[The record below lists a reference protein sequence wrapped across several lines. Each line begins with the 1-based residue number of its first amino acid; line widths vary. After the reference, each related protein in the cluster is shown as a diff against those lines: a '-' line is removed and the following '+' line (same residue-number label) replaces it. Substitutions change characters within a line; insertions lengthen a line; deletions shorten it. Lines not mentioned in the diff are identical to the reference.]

1 MTKTPGSDARN
12 PIEARPVAVG
22 LRFAFCGWHGLV
34 AALFL
39 QANLAPLA
47 GSDSDAV
54 VFSDQAEAAGIDF
67 VHFNG
72 MSGEKYYCEMV
83 GSGGALFDYDNDGD
97 LDAYIVQGNLLGPG
111 QVLEDALFPPRD
123 PLPPRDRLYRNDLEV
138 RADGSRVLR
147 FTDVTT
153 ESGIKATG
161 YGMGVAAADLDNDGW
176 IDLYVTNFGRNQL
189 FRNNGDGSFS
199 EAALPDEAANRWSVS
214 AAFLDYDRDGWLDL
228 FVGNYVNFSFSHT
241 KNCFGSTGRVDYC
254 GPLSYEPVPD
264 QLFRNRG
271 DGTFEDASAASQIA
285 RQYNGSLGVVTADFN
300 QDGWIDLYVANDQR
314 PNHLWMNQKNGTF
327 SNEALLAGCA
337 FNKDGKAESSM
348 GVDAADFD
356 NDGDEDLF
364 MTHLLNETNTLY
376 RNDGTG
382 WFEDQSAGTRLAPPS
397 VPYTGFGTAFLDY
410 DNDGWLDVLALNGH
424 VSTLE
429 ALAKKNDPYPLH
441 QPNQLFRNLEGG
453 HFEDVTSEAGRVF
466 ELSEVSRGGAFGDVD
481 NDGDTDVLVVNN
493 NGRAR
498 LMINRMGQR
507 RHWLGLRLMDRGLKR
522 DLLGT
527 RVGVSLS
534 GGRTLWRR
542 VRTDGS
548 YASSNDP
555 RLLFGLGGETQ
566 VLKVR
571 AFWTDGKVEEWSG
584 LPIDQYTVLYRG
596 SGKAV
601 TER

>member
-1 MTKTPGSDARN
+1 MTKTPGREARN
-12 PIEARPVAVG
+12 PLEASHVKVAF
-22 LRFAFCGWHGLV
+22 RFAFHGWLGLF

-39 QANLAPLA
+39 QAHLAPLA
-47 GSDSDAV
+47 GSDSDTV
-54 VFSDQAEAAGIDF
+54 LFSDQAQAVGIDF

-97 LDAYIVQGNLLGPG
+97 LDLYIVQGNMLGPKKS
-111 QVLEDALFPPRD
+111 LKDSLFPPRV
-123 PLPPRDRLYRNDLEV
+123 PLPPRDRLYRNDLET
-138 RADGSRVLR
+138 RADGSRNLR
-147 FTDVTT
+147 FTDVTG
-153 ESGIKATG
+153 ESGIEATG
-161 YGMGVAAADLDNDGW
+161 YGMGVAAGDVDNDGW
-176 IDLYVTNFGRNQL
+176 IDLYVTNFGRNRL
-189 FRNNGDGSFS
+189 YRNNGDGSFS
-199 EAALPDEAANRWSVS
+199 EAAMPEKATIRWSVS

-300 QDGWIDLYVANDQR
+300 LDGWIDLYVANDQR
-314 PNHLWMNQKNGTF
+314 PNHLWMNQRDGTF
-327 SNEALLAGCA
+327 NNEALLAGCA

-382 WFEDQSAGTRLAPPS
+382 WFEDQSSDTRLAPPS
-397 VPYTGFGTAFLDY
+397 FPYTGFGTAFLDY

-429 ALAKKNDPYPLH
+429 ALANNNDPYPLH
-441 QPNQLFRNLEGG
+441 QPNQLFRNLVGER
-453 HFEDVTSEAGRVF
+453 FEDVTGGAGGVF
-466 ELSEVSRGGAFGDVD
+466 GISEVSRGGAFGDVD

-493 NGRAR
+493 NGPVR
-498 LMINRMGQR
+498 LLINQMGHR
-507 RHWLGLRLMDRGLKR
+507 RHWLGLRLMDRRLQR

-527 RVGVSLS
+527 RVAVFLS

-548 YASSNDP
+548 YASSNDS
-555 RLLFGLGGETQ
+555 RLLLGLGDGTQ

-571 AFWTDGKVEEWSG
+571 AYWIDGNVEEWSG
-584 LPIDQYTVLYRG
+584 LPVDQYTVLYRG
-596 SGKAV
+596 SGTAV
-601 TER
+601 TKR

>member
-1 MTKTPGSDARN
+1 M
-12 PIEARPVAVG
+12 
-22 LRFAFCGWHGLV
+22 FATLD
-34 AALFL
+34 
-39 QANLAPLA
+39 PLA
-47 GSDSDAV
+47 GSDSDTVLFA
-54 VFSDQAEAAGIDF
+54 DQAEAAGIDF

-97 LDAYIVQGNLLGPG
+97 LDLYIVQGNMLGPG
-111 QVLEDALFPPRD
+111 KALTDALFPPRV
-123 PLPPRDRLYRNDLEV
+123 PGPPRDRLYRNDLEI

-147 FTDVTT
+147 FTDVTG
-153 ESGIKATG
+153 ESGIEAIG
-161 YGMGVAAADLDNDGW
+161 YGMGVAAADVDNDGW

-189 FRNNGDGSFS
+189 FRNNGDGSFR
-199 EAALPDEAANRWSVS
+199 EAAFPGEAASRWSVS

-228 FVGNYVNFSFSHT
+228 FVGNYVDFSFSHT
-241 KNCFGSTGRVDYC
+241 KDCFGSTGRVDYC

-271 DGTFEDASAASQIA
+271 DGTFEDASGASQIA

-314 PNHLWMNQKNGTF
+314 PNHLWINQQNGTF

-364 MTHLLNETNTLY
+364 MTHLLNESNTLY

-429 ALAKKNDPYPLH
+429 ALAKNNDPYPLH
-441 QPNQLFRNLEGG
+441 QPNQLFRNLEGR
-453 HFEDVTSEAGRVF
+453 HFEDVTSGAGPVF
-466 ELSEVSRGGAFGDVD
+466 ELSEVSRGGVFGDVD

-498 LMINRMGQR
+498 LLINRMGQR
-507 RHWLGLRLMDRGLKR
+507 RHWLGLRMMDRRLKR

-527 RVGVSLS
+527 RVGVFLS

-555 RLLFGLGGETQ
+555 RLLFGLGGETR

-571 AFWTDGKVEEWSG
+571 ARWPDGNVEEWSG
-584 LPIDQYTVLYRG
+584 PPVDQYTVLYRG
-596 SGKAV
+596 SGKVV
-601 TER
+601 TIR

>member
-1 MTKTPGSDARN
+1 MTNTPGSDAGN
-12 PIEARPVAVG
+12 PLEASHVAVG
-22 LRFAFCGWHGLV
+22 LRFAFRVWQWLF

-39 QANLAPLA
+39 LPTLAPLA
-47 GSDSDAV
+47 GSDTAKV
-54 VFSDQAEAAGIDF
+54 LFSDQAEAAGIDF

-97 LDAYIVQGNLLGPG
+97 LDVYIVQGNMLGPG
-111 QVLEDALFPPRD
+111 KDLEDALFPPRI
-123 PLPPRDRLYRNDLEV
+123 PGPPRDRLYRNDLEI

-147 FTDVTT
+147 FTDVTG
-153 ESGIKATG
+153 ESGIVATG
-161 YGMGVAAADLDNDGW
+161 YGMGAAAADVDNDGW

-314 PNHLWMNQKNGTF
+314 PNHLWMNQQNGTF

-382 WFEDQSAGTRLAPPS
+382 WFEDQSSGTRLAPPS
-397 VPYTGFGTAFLDY
+397 VPFTGFGTAFLDY

-429 ALAKKNDPYPLH
+429 VLAKKNDPYPLH
-441 QPNQLFRNLEGG
+441 QPNQLFRNLNGG
-453 HFEDVTSEAGRVF
+453 HFEDVTGEAGPVF
-466 ELSEVSRGGAFGDVD
+466 DLSEVSRGGAFGDVD

-498 LMINRMGQR
+498 LLINRMGQR
-507 RHWLGLRLMDRGLKR
+507 RHWLGLRLVDRRLKR

-527 RVGVSLS
+527 RVAVFLS

-548 YASSNDP
+548 YASSNDS
-555 RLLFGLGGETQ
+555 RLLFGLGGEPQ

-571 AFWTDGKVEEWSG
+571 AWWTDGKVEEWSD
-584 LPIDQYTVLYRG
+584 LPVDRYTVLYRG
-596 SGKAV
+596 SGTAV
-601 TER
+601 TKR

>member
-1 MTKTPGSDARN
+1 MTKTPGKDVQN
-12 PIEARPVAVG
+12 PLEPRQAAVG
-22 LRFAFCGWHGLV
+22 LWFSLRGWCGLA
-34 AALFL
+34 AALCL

-47 GSDSDAV
+47 GSDSGTV
-54 VFSDQAEAAGIDF
+54 LFRDQAQAAGIDF

-83 GSGGALFDYDNDGD
+83 GAGGALFDYDNDGD
-97 LDAYIVQGNLLGPG
+97 LDLYIVQGNMLGPG
-111 QVLEDALFPPRD
+111 KALKDALFPPRV
-123 PLPPRDRLYRNDLEV
+123 PLTPGDRLFRNDLEIL
-138 RADGSRVLR
+138 ADGSRKLR
-147 FTDVTT
+147 FTDVTKA
-153 ESGIKATG
+153 SGIEATG
-161 YGMGVAAADLDNDGW
+161 YGMGVAAADVDNDGW
-176 IDLYVTNFGRNQL
+176 IDLYVANFGRNQL
-189 FRNNGDGSFS
+189 YRNNGDGSFREAELPK
-199 EAALPDEAANRWSVS
+199 EAATRWSVS

-241 KNCFGSTGRVDYC
+241 KDCFGSTGRVDYC

-271 DGTFEDASAASQIA
+271 DGTFEDASGASQIA

-300 QDGWIDLYVANDQR
+300 LDGWIDLYVANDQR
-314 PNHLWMNQKNGTF
+314 PNHLWMNQKDGTF

-348 GVDAADFD
+348 GVDAADID

-364 MTHLLNETNTLY
+364 MTHLRNETNTLY
-376 RNDGTG
+376 RNDGSG
-382 WFEDQSAGTRLAPPS
+382 WFEDQSSGTRLAPPS
-397 VPYTGFGTAFLDY
+397 VPFTGFGTGFLDY

-424 VSTLE
+424 VSNLE
-429 ALAKKNDPYPLH
+429 SLAKDNDPYPLH
-441 QPNQLFRNLEGG
+441 QPNQLFRNVDGDQ
-453 HFEDVTSEAGRVF
+453 FEDVTSGAGPVF

-493 NGRAR
+493 NGPAR
-498 LMINRMGQR
+498 LLINQMGQR
-507 RHWLGLRLMDRGLKR
+507 RHWLGLRLMDRRLNR

-527 RVGVSLS
+527 RVAVFLPA
-534 GGRTLWRR
+534 GRTLWRR

-555 RLLFGLGGETQ
+555 RLLFGLGDETR

-571 AFWTDGKVEEWSG
+571 AEWTDGTQEEWGG
-584 LPIDQYTVLYRG
+584 LPVDQYSVLYRG
-596 SGKAV
+596 SGTAV
-601 TER
+601 TKP

>member
-1 MTKTPGSDARN
+1 MTKTPDGDVRNPLDARH
-12 PIEARPVAVG
+12 AAVG
-22 LRFAFCGWHGLV
+22 LRFALRGWRGLFV
-34 AALFL
+34 VLFL
-39 QANLAPLA
+39 QASLAPLA
-47 GSDSDAV
+47 GSDSGTV
-54 VFSDQAEAAGIDF
+54 LFRDQAQAAGIDF

-97 LDAYIVQGNLLGPG
+97 LDLYIVQGNMLGPEKSL
-111 QVLEDALFPPRD
+111 QDSLFPPRV
-123 PLPPRDRLYRNDLEV
+123 PLPPRDRLYRNDLEL
-138 RADGSRVLR
+138 RADGSRNLR
-147 FTDVTT
+147 FTDVTDA
-153 ESGIKATG
+153 SGIEAIG
-161 YGMGVAAADLDNDGW
+161 YGMGVAAADVDNDGW

-189 FRNNGDGSFS
+189 FRNNGNGSFT
-199 EAALPDEAANRWSVS
+199 EAAMPKAATRWSVS

-228 FVGNYVNFSFSHT
+228 FVGNYVDFNFSHT
-241 KNCFGSTGRVDYC
+241 KACFGSTGRVDYC

-314 PNHLWMNQKNGTF
+314 PNHLWMNQKDGTF

-376 RNDGTG
+376 RNDGSG
-382 WFEDQSAGTRLAPPS
+382 WFEDQSSGTQLAPPS
-397 VPYTGFGTAFLDY
+397 VPFTGFGTAFLDY

-429 ALAKKNDPYPLH
+429 ALAKDNDPYPLH
-441 QPNQLFRNLEGG
+441 QPNQLFRNLDGDQ
-453 HFEDVTSEAGRVF
+453 FEDVTSGAGPVF
-466 ELSEVSRGGAFGDVD
+466 ELSGVSRGGAFGDVD

-498 LMINRMGQR
+498 LLINQTGQR
-507 RHWLGLRLMDRGLKR
+507 RHWLGLRLMDRRLKR

-527 RVGVSLS
+527 RVAVFLN

-555 RLLFGLGGETQ
+555 RLLFGLGDETQ

-571 AFWTDGKVEEWSG
+571 AEWTDGTQEEWSG
-584 LPIDQYTVLYRG
+584 LPVDRYTVLYRG
-596 SGKAV
+596 SGTAMAK
-601 TER
+601 R